1 MHNGEYKKWLQRWN
15 IYILSD
21 SQTAIKAR
29 NNFQTDSTPVWD
41 CHQSLLKLAEHN
53 RVQLVW
59 VLGDIGIAGNA
70 VADQLAREGSSHP
83 LIGLEPAL

>member
-1 MHNGEYKKWLQRWN
+1 MENTKNGYKDRN
-15 IYILSD
+15 ICILSD

-29 NNFQTDSTPVWD
+29 NNFQIDSTLVCD
-41 CHQSLLKLAEHN
+41 CHQSLLKLAEHK

-59 VLGDIGIAGNA
+59 VLGDIGIDGNK

-83 LIGLEPAL
+83 LIGMHFEYL

>member
-1 MHNGEYKKWLQRWN
+1 MENTKNGYKDGN

-21 SQTAIKAR
+21 SQTAIKEH
-29 NNFQTDSTPVWD
+29 NNIQIDSTLVWV

-53 RVQLVW
+53 RIQLVW
-59 VLGDIGIAGNA
+59 VPEDIGIYGNE
-70 VADQLAREGSSHP
+70 VADQLAREGSSYP

>member
-1 MHNGEYKKWLQRWN
+1 MENTKNGYKDRN
-15 IYILSD
+15 IYILLD
-21 SQTAIKAR
+21 SQTAIKAH
-29 NNFQTDSTPVWD
+29 NNFQINSALVGD

-59 VLGDIGIAGNA
+59 VPGDIGIDGNE